1 MTGKRSNSIWYV
13 SLAVI
18 WFVILWFGLTSGSFE
33 IGSGDLWNILQY
45 KLGFAELKLDDL
57 SVSVLTQIRIPRVI
71 LAAIVGASL
80 SIAGAGLQGLFR
92 NPLADPGLIGVST
105 GASAFAAF
113 AIVLGIPALFSVS
126 WLNMFA
132 LNVFT
137 FIGALTVMF
146 LAIMIAHSRGN
157 TLLTTL
163 LLTGIALNALGASI
177 TGLLTFL
184 SEDEQ
189 LRNISFWMLGSLGGA
204 NWTTTLVL
212 TIINIPVIILLL
224 TRGKVLNAL
233 SLGEENAGYLGVNV
247 RREKSI
253 IIILSSLLVS
263 TCVSLTGVIGFV
275 GLVVPHVIRLLKGG
289 DNKFILFNS
298 IIVGSGFLILADTIS
313 RTIIIPQELP
323 IGIITSLA
331 GAPLFLYIII
341 KNKQKA
347 GV

>member
-18 WFVILWFGLTSGSFE
+18 WFVVLWFGLTSGSFE

>member
-57 SVSVLTQIRIPRVI
+57 SVSVLTKIRIPRVI

>member
-18 WFVILWFGLTSGSFE
+18 WFVVLWFGLTSGSFE

-113 AIVLGIPALFSVS
+113 AIVLGIPSLFSVS

>member
-137 FIGALTVMF
+137 FIGALVVMF

-163 LLTGIALNALGASI
+163 LLTGIALNALGASV

-212 TIINIPVIILLL
+212 AIINVPVIILLL

-331 GAPLFLYIII
+331 GAPVFLYIII

>member
-253 IIILSSLLVS
+253 IIVLSSLLVS

>member
-45 KLGFAELKLDDL
+45 KLGFAELKLDEL